1 MVSAGHKAPK
11 WVWADVITAGGWML
25 WGTDEVWVDVIMVFA
40 HGCSGE
46 RMRSWWTLSWFDP
59 WMLWGAQ
66 EVGFDVTMIFPC
78 SWAGKKLPVFF
89 LRARF

>member
-1 MVSAGHKAPK
+1 
-11 WVWADVITAGGWML
+11 ML

-40 HGCSGE
+40 HGRSGE

-66 EVGFDVTMIFPC
+66 EDKFGSHREVCDILR
-78 SWAGKKLPVFF
+78 GKVKLLPMREFV
-89 LRARF
+89 AWSS

>member
-1 MVSAGHKAPK
+1 
-11 WVWADVITAGGWML
+11 ML

-40 HGCSGE
+40 HGRSGE

-78 SWAGKKLPVFF
+78 SWAGKKLPFFF